1 MLRRWIPLLVAAM
14 TGSVA
19 ESIWTAL
26 AAARAHMG
34 VQLALTAGLETFG
47 LLAGPAAL
55 LAVVLATLLA
65 QPGVERVV
73 SRAAPTIGGGETA
86 AHVSTGLVLSSGA
99 LSGSAVV
106 GANLGRRVAAV
117 ASAGVSTNLTTLI
130 TLGSLSAFVVVS
142 AVVAPRLG
150 DRLLRADAKLAEAP
164 SAPPP
169 LALASAAVVL
179 LCGLSQLV
187 PKPFF
192 PTLAFT
198 ALGFVVASTPAVLAI
213 LTRTSRTRLVR
224 TIGSV
229 LVVSGASFFAFA
241 RIDAAARSVV
251 LGRAPFASALVFG
264 LRSAT
269 DRDHDGYSP
278 ILAGGD
284 CNDRDPRIHPDA
296 RDVPGNGVDEN
307 CSGNDAA
314 TYEPRHDDSAHS
326 LQLPTRPNFVL
337 VQLDALRPDHLDF
350 AGYGRRTSPN
360 LDAFRKTAT
369 WFRRAYTPAPST
381 RFAMPAVFTGEDIE
395 RIPQRRGPGMEFE
408 MLPGVPTLATVL
420 GEHGYDRVGY
430 TISYVLQHIKGVGQ
444 GFRIWDTPWPVDDW
458 EQTYPVSATLTSD
471 AALHYLARTPDD
483 GSMPYVLFLHYR
495 CTHDPY
501 AADARWNYGT
511 STIDRY
517 DSAISYCDDELGRVL
532 REVDRRGDQDRTHV
546 IVFSD
551 HGELFGEHGF
561 EYHGHSL
568 YEPDVRTLLL
578 ARIAGARPSTIDAP
592 VTLAD
597 LNPTILELA
606 GLATS
611 SDRSATSLLP
621 LVSSTRANDV
631 ERPLFL
637 FTDLPQGNVR
647 HHARGIVAG
656 RYKLVR
662 DLGSGTTGLYD
673 VVADPEER
681 EELSRRLP
689 SERARLAEALEGWES
704 WVRRR

>member
-1 MLRRWIPLLVAAM
+1 MV
-14 TGSVA
+14 GSVA
-19 ESIWTAL
+19 EAMQTAFG
-26 AAARAHMG
+26 ASRAHMG
-34 VQLALTAGLETFG
+34 ALLAITAGLETFG
-47 LLAGPAAL
+47 LLAGPATL
-55 LAVVLATLLA
+55 LAIVLAALFA
-65 QPGVERVV
+65 QPGVERVL
-73 SRAAPTIGGGETA
+73 SRAAPIIGGGETA

-106 GANLGRRVAAV
+106 GANLGRRVSSV

-130 TLGSLSAFVVVS
+130 TLVSLSAFVVVS

-150 DRLLRADAKLAEAP
+150 ERLLRADAKLAEAP
-164 SAPPP
+164 SATPP

-198 ALGFVVASTPAVLAI
+198 AFGFVVGSTPAI
-213 LTRTSRTRLVR
+213 LDILVR
-224 TIGSV
+224 KSKARLPRVVASV
-229 LVVSGASFFAFA
+229 LVVSAGAFVAFA
-241 RIDAAARSVV
+241 RIDPAARSVV

-307 CSGNDAA
+307 CSGNDAVA
-314 TYEPRHDDSAHS
+314 YQPRHSESTHS
-326 LQLPTRPNFVL
+326 LQLPTKPNFVL

-350 AGYGRRTSPN
+350 AGYERHTAPN

-381 RFAMPAVFTGEDIE
+381 RFAMPAVFTGEDVD

-408 MLPGVPTLATVL
+408 MLPGVPTLAAVL

-471 AALHYLARTPDD
+471 AALHYLARTADD
-483 GSMPYVLFLHYR
+483 GSNPYVLFLHYR

-532 REVDRRGDQDRTHV
+532 REIDRRADHDRTHV

-578 ARIAGARPSTIDAP
+578 ARIAGAHPSTIDAP

-597 LNPTILELA
+597 LHPTILELA
-606 GLATS
+606 GLAAPHERS
-611 SDRSATSLLP
+611 SASLLP
-621 LVSSTRANDV
+621 LVSSATA
-631 ERPLFL
+631 EGPQRPHFL

-662 DLGSGTTGLYD
+662 DLTTGNTGLYD
-673 VVADPEER
+673 VLADPEER
-681 EELSRRLP
+681 EDLSRRLP
-689 SERARLAEALEGWES
+689 SERANLAETLEGWES
-704 WVRRR
+704 WVRRGH